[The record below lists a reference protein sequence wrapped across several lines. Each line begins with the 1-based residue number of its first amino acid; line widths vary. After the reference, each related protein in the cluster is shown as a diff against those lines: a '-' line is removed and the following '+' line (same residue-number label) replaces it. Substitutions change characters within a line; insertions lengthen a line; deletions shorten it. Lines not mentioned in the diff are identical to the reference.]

1 MAKLA
6 GQGGQLFRCLAAF
19 FILLCAQLSST
30 ALGAANGQT
39 SDSRT
44 DGINI
49 IDNNNQLPLLDNRFR
64 IDHEVKEITLLFFR
78 RSGSPPV
85 ILVRPDGSKMYATMA
100 VTGEADWFDETT
112 YDLIRIKKP
121 MPGPWQAIGQL
132 TKGSKVLIITDFE
145 LNVDDLPE
153 ILIQGET
160 IKLTGYVTNNGE
172 PIKAR
177 NFRDVITLE
186 VDFVSTNNKK
196 HTNFGAGVVQVTRF
210 VDNGVGF
217 DERPKDGIFTGEFV
231 LSFAPGEWIPKY
243 HIHTPLMTREL
254 EHDPIIVQ
262 PNPVSVSVET
272 TDIPDKF
279 HRLIINIEGDYV
291 KKESM
296 IFQGKIYYPN
306 QEVQSF
312 SVTENISEARIFN
325 VINYD
330 FGIYRVSMSA
340 FGENANGREFML
352 EIPDFS
358 FIIDPPLLEDT
369 DLSEGIKF
377 DVDGNPIISAEDAAA
392 AALAQAE
399 KVPEP
404 VDHTNTIIITVLGNL
419 LLALVGWLMLRTF
432 VQKKP
437 IKINFKLPKISLK
450 RKGKKG
456 GDEKADEEGKRDKN
470 QSEDD
475 DILDLSLPDN

>member
-6 GQGGQLFRCLAAF
+6 GQGRQRFSWMTTAF
-19 FILLCAQLSST
+19 LLLCAPLSWI
-30 ALGAANGQT
+30 ALGAANDVVP
-39 SDSRT
+39 DSRT

-49 IDNNNQLPLLDNRFR
+49 IDNNQLPLLDNRFR

-112 YDLIRIKKP
+112 YDLIRIKNP
-121 MPGPWQAIGQL
+121 MPGPWQAIGDL
-132 TKGSKVLIITDFE
+132 SEGSKVLIITDFE

-172 PIKAR
+172 PIRAR
-177 NFRDVITLE
+177 NFKDVITLE
-186 VDFVSTNNKK
+186 VDFVSTNNKQY
-196 HTNFGAGVVQVTRF
+196 TNFGAGVVQVTRF
-210 VDNGVGF
+210 VDNGLGF

-231 LSFAPGEWIPKY
+231 LKFASGEWIPKY

-254 EHDPIIVQ
+254 EHDPILIN
-262 PNPVSVSVET
+262 PNPVNVSVIT
-272 TDIPDKF
+272 TDIPDEF
-279 HRLIINIEGDYV
+279 HQLVINIEGDYV

-312 SVTENISEARIFN
+312 SITENIAEARIFN

-330 FGIYRVSMSA
+330 FGIYRVTMSA
-340 FGENANGREFML
+340 FGENTNGREFML

-358 FIIDPPLLEDT
+358 LS
-369 DLSEGIKF
+369 DLSKVVRDILGGSDAKKMVEWWT
-377 DVDGNPIISAEDAAA
+377 NAPAAED
-392 AALAQAE
+392 
-399 KVPEP
+399 VPG
-404 VDHTNTIIITVLGNL
+404 V
-419 LLALVGWLMLRTF
+419 
-432 VQKKP
+432 
-437 IKINFKLPKISLK
+437 
-450 RKGKKG
+450 
-456 GDEKADEEGKRDKN
+456 
-470 QSEDD
+470 
-475 DILDLSLPDN
+475 